1 MNYLSADDQKVKL
14 DKHLRNQT
22 VDILKIV
29 AMLMGINLNAV
40 NAKSK
45 RYVKKIIE
53 KIYKDVS
60 EDADKSEQEKKTY
73 LIGIINEL
81 KAIMP
86 KPNKVNTPTSSELK
100 DYRDPDESV
109 KDNIKVVNDGD
120 KESDIQ
126 PSKVDQMLEE
136 PSLTLPNKINSERQQ
151 RVINTIDLSG
161 LTTSERERETQRE
174 RESKGHVRKRI

>member
-1 MNYLSADDQKVKL
+1 MANKESLNYLSADDQEMKL
-14 DKHLRNQT
+14 DKHLCTQT

-86 KPNKVNTPTSSELK
+86 KPNKVNTPTSSALK

-126 PSKVDQMLEE
+126 PSKVDQILEE

-151 RVINTIDLSG
+151 RVVNTIDLSG
-161 LTTSERERETQRE
+161 LTTSERDTQRE
-174 RESKGHVRKRI
+174 